1 MLKKLRKAIEQMDIW
16 SERKIQ
22 MEFQQETNRIEHS
35 DDTPK
40 EEKCNL
46 DELLSRTDQL
56 LAKASMQREMQL
68 ALDPEDMNELFARLD
83 ARIAELEAEEAAFG
97 EKSNRALC
105 ENKEIPD
112 NALTPKQVK
121 TTSQLGWVQN
131 YMPRPGFSE
140 KYICKFAE
148 VLVKYFVE
156 DPDNP
161 VSAPLFLSLPDS
173 RISYLLLDLRILVH
187 YIAKKHKEISD
198 KIRQIKKRIS
208 NAMASIVKAQ
218 EHELDDQFVL
228 AFYLDVLF
236 LLLSIQEYTAD
247 RSAKENRAEARRYLS
262 YYLATGLY
270 LANPK
275 SAKGLS
281 YAKEGIV
288 LSDPADRQD
297 AFNILGL
304 CALRSRGGKQLSYD
318 TYLSWITKEP
328 LGLLTELWPKEFIF
342 GSHEDIWRAKEGNED
357 SVTTMY
363 NNFAYVCDSIAQT
376 YELRSPERKRFQKIA
391 INNLVK
397 ALEMNADPIIYR
409 MYGQIL
415 ADMNTPDKS
424 SQPSLAQFKKALEQS
439 DKLHTRLP
447 AMSLYCDAM
456 IDDLLAMLISSK
468 QDFRQWVNQ
477 NVLQNYEN
485 LQKCFQDYREMLSC
499 AQEDPLVDEADKRN
513 VWKAFFEVQATLQV
527 SNDKALELALLLIYQ
542 LTWNLKK
549 FLRRYA
555 YSSVNYYTR
564 DKRRDAKVSEHRD
577 PGRPIAYY
585 TTIKTALY
593 LFNVLYRLNRDTA
606 PVPVNP
612 GDIGYEQGINCLT
625 MMQAYY
631 MNDPY
636 EGLSF
641 ERGISGDDPS
651 KNILFYQGNAWRFRE
666 DIFQKN
672 FVFLKSFTDRMD
684 NLLMWNRYGSDRE
697 NGSRDSNG
705 CCIRFDP
712 EFFDRVNDTV
722 DSSRNLLVDKDD
734 DYSLY
739 RVVYLNQQGEIES
752 VKNPGLDSNA
762 KRCYGLMKQLLRYI
776 NSELCGFAGQKLD
789 DPRISAV
796 RSFVQMALNPVIF
809 LFKDDEYAD
818 EQEYRLVVS
827 RSHEELDNI
836 HILPG
841 EPEKVCVN
849 PYFQVCIDKVIL
861 GPNVKKPEHWF
872 NHFRYHIACMW
883 RRALGPGAEIPGFT
897 VEKSKIHYHT

>member
-1 MLKKLRKAIEQMDIW
+1 MLEKLYKAIEQMNIW
-16 SERKIQ
+16 SERAIR
-22 MEFQQETNRIEHS
+22 MNFQQETNRIEHP
-35 DDTPK
+35 DDSPREK
-40 EEKCNL
+40 KCNL

-56 LAKASMQREMQL
+56 LAKESMQWELQ
-68 ALDPEDMNELFARLD
+68 LDPEDMNELFDRLD
-83 ARIAELEAEEAAFG
+83 ARIAEIEADGAAFG
-97 EKSNRALC
+97 EKSNRALFD
-105 ENKEIPD
+105 NKEILD
-112 NALTPKQVK
+112 NTPTPKQAK
-121 TTSQLGWVQN
+121 TTSPLGWVQD

-140 KYICKFAE
+140 KYICKYAE
-148 VLVKYFVE
+148 ALVKYFVKE
-156 DPDNP
+156 PNNP
-161 VSAPLFLSLPDS
+161 VNASFLFSLPDS
-173 RISYLLLDLRILVH
+173 RISYLLLEMRFLIH
-187 YIAKKHKEISD
+187 SIANQREGIYE
-198 KIRQIKKRIS
+198 KIRQIKNHIS
-208 NAMASIVKAQ
+208 NAIASMVKAQ

-228 AFYLDVLF
+228 AFYLDILVLI
-236 LLLSIQEYTAD
+236 LSIQEYSAD
-247 RSAKENRAEARRYLS
+247 RSTKENRTEARRYLS
-262 YYLATGLY
+262 YYLANGLY

-281 YAKEGIV
+281 YAKEGII

-304 CALRSRGGKQLSYD
+304 CAIRSRGDKQLSYD
-318 TYLSWITKEP
+318 TYLSWISQTP
-328 LGLLTELWPKEFIF
+328 LGLLKELWPKEFIF
-342 GSHEDIWRAKEGNED
+342 GNHENIWRTKEGNED

-376 YELRSPERKRFQKIA
+376 YELRSSERKRFHKIA
-391 INNLVK
+391 VKYIDK
-397 ALEMNADPIIYR
+397 ALKMNEDPIIYR

-415 ADMNTPDKS
+415 TDMNTPEKS
-424 SQPSLAQFKKALEQS
+424 SQSCLAQFKKAVQQS
-439 DKLHTRLP
+439 DTLQNRLP
-447 AMSLYCDAM
+447 AMRLYCDAM

-468 QDFRQWVNQ
+468 QNYRQWVNQ
-477 NVLQNYEN
+477 DVLQYYDN
-485 LQKCFQDYREMLSC
+485 LQECFQKYREMLSS
-499 AQEDPLVDEADKRN
+499 AQEDPFVDESDKSN
-513 VWKAFFEVQATLQV
+513 VWKSFFEVQDALRL
-527 SNDKALELALLLIYQ
+527 SNDKAQELALLLIYQ
-542 LTWNLKK
+542 LARNLKK
-549 FLRRYA
+549 YLRRYA
-555 YSSVNYYTR
+555 YSSINYYTR
-564 DKRRDAKVSEHRD
+564 DERKDTKVTEHRD

-585 TTIKTALY
+585 TTIKTAMY
-593 LFNVLYRLNRDTA
+593 LFDVLYRISRDTA

-612 GDIGYEQGINCLT
+612 GDIGYDQGINCLT

-641 ERGISGDDPS
+641 ERGISGDDPN
-651 KNILFYQGNAWRFRE
+651 KNVLFYQGNAWRFRE

-762 KRCYGLMKQLLRYI
+762 KRCYGLMKKLLQYI
-776 NSELCGFAGQKLD
+776 NRELCGYGGQKPD
-789 DPRISAV
+789 DLQISAI

-827 RSHEELDNI
+827 RSHGELDKI

-861 GPNVKKPEHWF
+861 GPNVEKPEYWF

-883 RRALGPGAEIPGFT
+883 RRALGPGVEIPNFT
-897 VEKSKIHYHT
+897 VEKSEIHYHT